1 MNFAT
6 KEDAWFQG
14 RKFSPK
20 VFPST
25 STTSSTCHSILRH
38 TWPLLLLVR
47 PPIVLRRPVI
57 SIVNRYDT
65 SSLHHGLRSKIN
77 LEFVGDIEPIHN
89 FSHQLI
95 RRATSPPVYP
105 FSRYTSFEALRN
117 SCEQNYHDYP
127 LRSPLFVVPVNWH
140 PTSGRFV
147 ADRRATE
154 STRERESFRFLD

>member
-89 FSHQLI
+89 FFPPINSSSYFSSRLSLLEI
-95 RRATSPPVYP
+95 YVFRSIEKFLRAELSRLSPPISVI
-105 FSRYTSFEALRN
+105 RCA
-117 SCEQNYHDYP
+117 
-127 LRSPLFVVPVNWH
+127 
-140 PTSGRFV
+140 G
-147 ADRRATE
+147 
-154 STRERESFRFLD
+154 

>member
-1 MNFAT
+1 MLGFRVGNFLPRSSLPRA
-6 KEDAWFQG
+6 
-14 RKFSPK
+14 
-20 VFPST
+20 
-25 STTSSTCHSILRH
+25 TSSTCHSILRH

-117 SCEQNYHDYP
+117 SCELSRFAIIPSDLRYSLCRLIGIP
-127 LRSPLFVVPVNWH
+127 LLGGLWPIDARRNRPEKEN
-140 PTSGRFV
+140 RF
-147 ADRRATE
+147 A
-154 STRERESFRFLD
+154 S